1 MNEYNSNFNGE
12 DQDLRFIYQ
21 HDIAI
26 NGINGLLFAKLNS
39 DPDKKNEVI
48 VTREDNKLY
57 VYRNDA
63 NSGSIELNYN
73 QRFYCEGKIA
83 ATGKFTN
90 DTLEDVAVISGSDVK
105 IYKNL
110 GNSNLDTVPVY
121 TLHNVNADK
130 VIIAQINSYIYPFS
144 IINNTT
150 GDRDEIIIKSD
161 SIIKIYSNNNSNG
174 ISDSAF
180 ISLNSGHFTDFKIA
194 DIDNNGFNDLIV
206 AGNYDGVKVFKNSAG
221 TISSSA
227 SYTNTNYSYPSTL
240 AVADFNKDGWNDIIM
255 GNWHAL
261 YLFINIRGT
270 YSQTVSYTKEYSLTS
285 LYGRKLEAADL
296 QNKGGISVLYSGT
309 GAINQGEFDPGN
321 YDQIESM
328 IRFNASDTDAVP
340 APPVQFRSY
349 FLKDGIY
356 RPRIYMYNRGDRD
369 FNKYRIYKRTP
380 RLPDSLVYI
389 GETTSNSFIDTT
401 EYITENPAG
410 TAPVTFNCIYFS
422 TCTDHTSHESINS
435 DTAKYLVGDD
445 IVCMECIEGGD
456 AMSSNTTTVFNQ
468 GDMKYNITNFPNPFN
483 PATKIYYTIPLSG
496 YVSIIVYNSL
506 GQTVK
511 ELVNEFKNKGSHTA
525 DFNGSNLSSG
535 IYFYKLR
542 SGSFEVV
549 RRMVLLK

>member
-1 MNEYNSNFNGE
+1 M
-12 DQDLRFIYQ
+12 
-21 HDIAI
+21 
-26 NGINGLLFAKLNS
+26 
-39 DPDKKNEVI
+39 
-48 VTREDNKLY
+48 
-57 VYRNDA
+57 
-63 NSGSIELNYN
+63 
-73 QRFYCEGKIA
+73 
-83 ATGKFTN
+83 N
-90 DTLEDVAVISGSDVK
+90 DTVK

-110 GNSNLDTVPVY
+110 GTGYLDSIPVY
-121 TLHNVNADK
+121 RLANVHANK
-130 VIIAQINSYIYPFS
+130 VEISQISSYIEPYATFHG
-144 IINNTT
+144 TT
-150 GDRDEIIIKSD
+150 SDKDEIIIKQGD
-161 SIIKIYSNNNSNG
+161 SVKIYLNNNSN
-174 ISDSAF
+174 ST
-180 ISLNSGHFTDFKIA
+180 SLSTIIYTGFTYITLNDFK
-194 DIDNNGFNDLIV
+194 
-206 AGNYDGVKVFKNSAG
+206 
-221 TISSSA
+221 T
-227 SYTNTNYSYPSTL
+227 
-240 AVADFNKDGWNDIIM
+240 ADFNHDGYNDLVVVEDGYGINVYKNTGGTIGTTAVYTNIDPPFFHPQSVAVGDFDKNGWNDIALCL
-255 GNWHAL
+255 GNKTTL
-261 YLFINIRGT
+261 YLNNKSTDIFDMT
-270 YSQTVSYTKEYSLTS
+270 PTETVNLDVNNTGPASKMIV
-285 LYGRKLEAADL
+285 ADL
-296 QNKGGISVLYSGT
+296 YNKGGL
-309 GAINQGEFDPGN
+309 AILFSHHFDIAENNP
-321 YDQIESM
+321 YDPYNDIDKLVR
-328 IRFNASDTDAVP
+328 INASDTDAVP
-340 APPVQFRSY
+340 APPIQFRSY

>member
-1 MNEYNSNFNGE
+1 MKLNLYKHSTIFINLKLKNIMKNLINLKIILSVIIYFSLFSVFGISQTLQNAEFVPLFDGHLVENSVNDIYWDLSEVNNVNNRLDLAAGMTQRGTEDSNVFYYTNGNWYMNEYNSNFNGE

-144 IINNTT
+144 IINNTS

-261 YLFINIRGT
+261 YLFINIGVLIHKQYLIPKNIVLRLFT
-270 YSQTVSYTKEYSLTS
+270 AESWKQRIYRIKAEYLFYIREPERLIRESLI
-285 LYGRKLEAADL
+285 RE
-296 QNKGGISVLYSGT
+296 I
-309 GAINQGEFDPGN
+309 
-321 YDQIESM
+321 M
-328 IRFNASDTDAVP
+328 IR
-340 APPVQFRSY
+340 
-349 FLKDGIY
+349 LK
-356 RPRIYMYNRGDRD
+356 
-369 FNKYRIYKRTP
+369 
-380 RLPDSLVYI
+380 V
-389 GETTSNSFIDTT
+389 
-401 EYITENPAG
+401 
-410 TAPVTFNCIYFS
+410 
-422 TCTDHTSHESINS
+422 
-435 DTAKYLVGDD
+435 
-445 IVCMECIEGGD
+445 
-456 AMSSNTTTVFNQ
+456 
-468 GDMKYNITNFPNPFN
+468 
-483 PATKIYYTIPLSG
+483 
-496 YVSIIVYNSL
+496 
-506 GQTVK
+506 
-511 ELVNEFKNKGSHTA
+511 
-525 DFNGSNLSSG
+525 
-535 IYFYKLR
+535 
-542 SGSFEVV
+542 
-549 RRMVLLK
+549 